1 MIERFTKVDDENRVK
16 ETELIEGGYLGL
28 DLFRIRLEIL
38 EKDSE
43 SSIIRSSIE
52 YEVDDKLGEVA
63 SHVSIKP
70 LEIMT
75 AAIGKHLSEK
85 MTTH

>member
-16 ETELIEGGYLGL
+16 ETELIEGGCLGL

-52 YEVDDKLGEVA
+52 YEVDDKLSEVA

-70 LEIMT
+70 LEIM
-75 AAIGKHLSEK
+75 AEAIGKHLSEK
-85 MTTH
+85 KTTH